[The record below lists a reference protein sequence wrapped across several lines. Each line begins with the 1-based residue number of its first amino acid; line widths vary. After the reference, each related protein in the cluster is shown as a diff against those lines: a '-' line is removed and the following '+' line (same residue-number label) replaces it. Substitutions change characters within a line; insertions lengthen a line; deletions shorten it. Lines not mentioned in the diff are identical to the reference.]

1 MSKIKY
7 EISQEEAKDI
17 LDYMK
22 DALEMYYPIDKNIF
36 QKCKILKE
44 KLQIQYEEQSPQSLL
59 VKGKVTAI
67 F

>member
-7 EISQEEAKDI
+7 ELSQEEAKDI

-22 DALEMYYPIDKNIF
+22 DVLEMYYPIDKNIY
-36 QKCKILKE
+36 QNCKILKE
-44 KLQIQYEEQSPQSLL
+44 KLQIQYEEQTEPLL
-59 VKGKVTAI
+59 VKGKITAI